1 MSSGRN
7 ATRRTILRPWLAG
20 GLAGAAGARGER
32 GERWHADGRVG
43 RFDFVV
49 A

>member
-32 GERWHADGRVG
+32 WHADGRVG